1 MSAPT
6 AGQPILTLKDIVK
19 NFGTRVLLK
28 GLNFTINSGDRIG
41 VLGVNGC
48 GKSTLMK
55 LIAGIDDQFE
65 GERILRKGT
74 KMGYVAQE
82 PPLDEDKT
90 VQENVLLGAK
100 TVTDMLERYD
110 ELNILLGETEGD
122 ALEKVM
128 AELEEIQHE
137 IDSKNGWEIDRQI
150 EVATAALCLPP
161 GDRPVAHL
169 SGGERRR
176 VALCR
181 FLMSHPDL
189 LVLDEPTNHLDADT
203 ITWLEQFIKDYQG
216 TVLLVTHDRYFLDN
230 VANRMVEV
238 HDGIL
243 NSYVGNYSSFLA
255 KKAAI
260 EELEMK
266 NEQGRKKLYSREL
279 EWAGKSPKGRN
290 TKNRARLKNFKMMQ
304 EEEPKDITRAANFS
318 IPEGPR
324 LGDKVLELVGLSK
337 GFGDRNLINKL
348 DLIIEPGA
356 IIGVIGANGVGK
368 STLVKMILDKETP
381 DKGEILKGQNTVYAY
396 IDQKRNVLDDDQ
408 TVFENISEGS
418 QFIQYGK
425 QELAIRHYLA
435 RFLFTGPIQQTKVSD
450 LSGGERNRV
459 TLAKM
464 LKTPGNFLILD
475 EPTND
480 LDLMTL
486 RVLEEALEAYRGCA
500 LVVTHDRYF
509 LDRIATGIL
518 AFEGD
523 GQVYYCDGSYE
534 IYRENRARRI
544 AEAHERGEKHISEK
558 SERNYRKLTK
568 I

>member
-1 MSAPT
+1 MHVAN
-6 AGQPILTLKDIVK
+6 GQPILTLNNIVK
-19 NFGTRVLLK
+19 NFGTRVILSE
-28 GLNFTINSGDRIG
+28 LNLTINSGDRIG

-48 GKSTLMK
+48 GKSTLMRI
-55 LIAGIDDQFE
+55 IAGIDGQFE
-65 GERILRKGT
+65 GERILRNNIN
-74 KMGYVAQE
+74 MGYVAQE

-90 VQENVLLGAK
+90 VKENVMIGAKAILDLLERFDELNVLLGE
-100 TVTDMLERYD
+100 V
-110 ELNILLGETEGD
+110 EGD
-122 ALEKVM
+122 ELEKVM
-128 AELEEIQHE
+128 KELEEIQLE
-137 IDSKNGWEIDRQI
+137 IDFKDGWEIDRHI
-150 EVATAALCLPP
+150 EVAMDSLCLPP
-161 GDRPVAHL
+161 DDSQVNHL

-189 LVLDEPTNHLDADT
+189 LVLDEPTNHLDAET
-203 ITWLEQFIKDYQG
+203 ISWLEGFIQSYQG

-238 HDGIL
+238 TSGKIA
-243 NSYVGNYSSFLA
+243 SYEGNYSDYLE

-260 EELEMK
+260 EELQKKSELSR
-266 NEQGRKKLYSREL
+266 QKLYAKEL
-279 EWAGKSPKGRN
+279 EWVHKTPKGRN
-290 TKNRARLKNFKMMQ
+290 TKNRARLKNFKALQ
-304 EEEPKDITRAANFS
+304 EAPPLDVLKTASFC

-324 LGDKVLELVGLSK
+324 LGDRVLELKNLHK
-337 GFGDRNLINKL
+337 GFGERELIQGL

-356 IIGVIGANGVGK
+356 IIGVVGPNGVGK
-368 STLVKMILDKETP
+368 STLVKMILGREQP
-381 DKGEILKGQNTVYAY
+381 DKGEIRIGQNTVFAY
-396 IDQKRNVLDDDQ
+396 IDQQRNVLDEKQ

-435 RFLFTGPIQQTKVSD
+435 RFLFTGPIQQTPVTD

-486 RVLEEALEAYRGCA
+486 RVLEEALESYRGCA

-523 GQVYYCDGSYE
+523 GSVYYCDG
-534 IYRENRARRI
+534 
-544 AEAHERGEKHISEK
+544 
-558 SERNYRKLTK
+558 
-568 I
+568 

>member
-1 MSAPT
+1 M
-6 AGQPILTLKDIVK
+6 KNVVK
-19 NFGTRVLLK
+19 MFGDRTLLK

-48 GKSTLMK
+48 GKSTLMR
-55 LIAGIDDQFE
+55 LIAGLDTKFE
-65 GERILRKGT
+65 GERILRKGL
-74 KMGYVAQE
+74 KMGYVSQE

-90 VQENVLLGAK
+90 VKENVMLGAK
-100 TVTDMLERYD
+100 AIYDLLDRYD
-110 ELNILLGETEGD
+110 ELNVRMGEVEG
-122 ALEKVM
+122 
-128 AELEEIQHE
+128 AELDKAMQEHEEIQLE
-137 IDSKNGWEIDRQI
+137 IDHKDAWEIDRKI
-150 EVATAALCLPP
+150 ELAMNALCLPA
-161 GDRPVAHL
+161 DDSPVDHL

-203 ITWLEQFIKDYQG
+203 ITWLEGFIRDYQG

-230 VANRMVEV
+230 VANRMAEISE
-238 HDGIL
+238 GIL
-243 NSYVGNYSSFLA
+243 KSYEGNYSDFLE
-255 KKAAI
+255 KKAEL
-260 EELEMK
+260 EELEQK
-266 NEQGRKKLYSREL
+266 RDSNRQKLYAREL
-279 EWAGKSPKGRN
+279 EWAKKTPKGRAS
-290 TKNRARLKNFKMMQ
+290 KNKARLKNFKEMQ
-304 EEEPKDITRAANFS
+304 EEPARDVVRTANFI

-324 LGDKVLELVGLSK
+324 LGDKVIELKHLNK
-337 GFGDRNLINKL
+337 GFDGRELIKDLN
-348 DLIIEPGA
+348 LIIEPGA
-356 IIGVIGANGVGK
+356 IIGVIGPNGIGK
-368 STLVKMILDKETP
+368 STLVKMILDREQP
-381 DKGEILKGQNTVYAY
+381 DSGEILIGQNTVFAY
-396 IDQKRNVLDDDQ
+396 IDQKRNVLDEDQ

-418 QFIQYGK
+418 AFIQYGK

-435 RFLFTGPIQQTKVSD
+435 RFLFTGGIQQTPVKD

-464 LKTPGNFLILD
+464 LKQPGNFLILD

-523 GQVYYCDGSYE
+523 GKVYYCEGSYE
-534 IYRENRARRI
+534 SYRDNRARRVR
-544 AEAHERGEKHISEK
+544 EANERGEKHSTEV
-558 SERNYRKLTK
+558 SERQYRKLNK

>member
-1 MSAPT
+1 MLFPT
-6 AGQPILTLKDIVK
+6 GQPILTLNNIVK
-19 NFGTRVLLK
+19 NFGTRVLLN
-28 GLNFTINSGDRIG
+28 GLNFTIHSGDRIG
-41 VLGVNGC
+41 ILGVNGC

-55 LIAGIDDQFE
+55 LIAGIDQQFE
-65 GERILRKGT
+65 GERILRKGVR
-74 KMGYVAQE
+74 MGYVAQE

-90 VQENVLLGAK
+90 VRENVMLGAK
-100 TVTDMLERYD
+100 AITDLLERYD
-110 ELNILLGETEGD
+110 ELNILMGEVEGN

-128 AELEEIQHE
+128 SELEDIQSE
-137 IDSKNGWEIDRQI
+137 IDFKNGWEIDRQI
-150 EVATAALCLPP
+150 EVAMTALCLPP
-161 GDRPVAHL
+161 DENPVVNL

-189 LVLDEPTNHLDADT
+189 LVLDEPTNHLDAET
-203 ITWLEQFIKDYQG
+203 ITWLEQFIKAYEG

-230 VANRMVEV
+230 VATRMVEV
-238 HDGIL
+238 AEGTL
-243 NSYVGNYSSFLA
+243 KSFEGNYSDFLA
-255 KKAAI
+255 KKAAL
-260 EELEMK
+260 EELEK
-266 NEQGRKKLYSREL
+266 RNDLAKQKLYSREM
-279 EWAGKSPKGRN
+279 EWASKSPKGRN
-290 TKNRARLKNFKMMQ
+290 TKNRARLKNFKALQ
-304 EEEPKDITRAANFS
+304 EEAPRDVLRTASFI

-324 LGDKVLELVGLSK
+324 LGDRVLEMKHLNK
-337 GFGDRNLINKL
+337 GFDGRTLIEKL
-348 DLIIEPGA
+348 DLIVEPGA
-356 IIGVIGANGVGK
+356 IIGVVGPNGIGK
-368 STLVKMILDKETP
+368 STLVKMILGKEKP
-381 DKGEILKGQNTVYAY
+381 DKGDILIGQNTVFAY
-396 IDQKRNVLDDDQ
+396 IDQKRNVLDDHK

-418 QFIQYGK
+418 EFIQYGK

-435 RFLFTGPIQQTKVSD
+435 RFLFTGPIQQTQVKD

-464 LKTPGNFLILD
+464 LKKPGNFLILD

-486 RVLEEALEAYRGCA
+486 RVLEDALENYRGCA

-518 AFEGD
+518 AFEGE

-534 IYRENRARRI
+534 IYKENRARRI
-544 AEAHERGEKHISEK
+544 QEAHERGEKHRTEK
-558 SERNYRKLTK
+558 SERTYKKLQK

>member
-1 MSAPT
+1 MSAST
-6 AGQPILTLKDIVK
+6 GTPILTLKNIVK
-19 NFGTRVLLK
+19 NFGTRQLLK

-55 LIAGIDDQFE
+55 LIAGMDPQFE
-65 GERILRKGT
+65 GERILRKGI

-90 VQENVLLGAK
+90 VKENVLLGAK
-100 TVTDMLERYD
+100 VVTDLLDRYD
-110 ELNILLGETEGD
+110 ELNVLLGEVEGD
-122 ALEKVM
+122 ELEKVM
-128 AELEEIQHE
+128 AEQEEIQHE
-137 IDSKNGWEIDRQI
+137 IDTKNGWEIDRQI
-150 EVATAALCLPP
+150 EVAMDALCLPP
-161 GDRPVAHL
+161 DDSNVSHL

-203 ITWLEQFIKDYQG
+203 IAWLESFIQSYQG

-238 HDGIL
+238 AEGVL
-243 NSYVGNYSSFLA
+243 QSYEGNYSDFLE

-260 EELEMK
+260 EELEKK
-266 NEQGRKKLYSREL
+266 NEMARKKLYAREL
-279 EWAGKSPKGRN
+279 EWASKSPKGRAS
-290 TKNRARLKNFKMMQ
+290 KNRARLKNFKEMQ
-304 EEEPKDITRAANFS
+304 EEEPKDVVKTANFV

-324 LGDKVLELVGLSK
+324 LGDKVLELKNIKK
-337 GFGDRNLINKL
+337 GFDDRTLIDGL

-356 IIGVIGANGVGK
+356 IIGVVGANGVGK
-368 STLVKMILDKETP
+368 STLVKMILGREEP
-381 DKGEILKGQNTVYAY
+381 DQGEILKGQNTVYAY

-435 RFLFTGPIQQTKVSD
+435 RFLFTGPIQQTKVCD

-486 RVLEEALEAYRGCA
+486 RVLEEALESYRGCA

-534 IYRENRARRI
+534 IYKDNRARRI
-544 AEAHERGEKHISEK
+544 AEAHERGEKHRSEK
-558 SERNYRKLTK
+558 SERNYRKLNK

>member
-1 MSAPT
+1 MLFPK
-6 AGQPILTLKDIVK
+6 GQPILTIKDLQK
-19 NFGTRVLLK
+19 NFGTRHILQ

-48 GKSTLMK
+48 GKSTLMRIIGG
-55 LIAGIDDQFE
+55 LDTAFE
-65 GERILRKGT
+65 GELILRKGV

-90 VQENVLLGAK
+90 VKENVMLGAK
-100 TVTDMLERYD
+100 AVTDLLDYYD
-110 ELNILLGETEGD
+110 ELNVKLGEVEGD
-122 ALEKVM
+122 ELDKVM
-128 AELEEIQHE
+128 AEQEQVQHE
-137 IDSKNGWEIDRQI
+137 IDQKNGWEIDRQI
-150 EVATAALCLPP
+150 EVSMNALCLPP
-161 GDRPVAHL
+161 DDSPVEHL

-189 LVLDEPTNHLDADT
+189 LVLDEPTNHLDAET
-203 ITWLEQFIKDYQG
+203 ITWLEQFIQSYQG

-230 VANRMVEV
+230 VANRMVEIS
-238 HDGIL
+238 DGQL
-243 NSYVGNYSSFLA
+243 KSYDGNYSDFLA
-255 KKAAI
+255 KKAEI
-260 EELEMK
+260 EELAAK
-266 NEQGRKKLYSREL
+266 NESARQKLYAREL
-279 EWAGKSPKGRN
+279 EWANKTPKGRAS
-290 TKNRARLKNFKMMQ
+290 KNRARLKNFKAMQ
-304 EEEPKDITRAANFS
+304 EEGPRDVVKTASFM

-324 LGDKVLELVGLSK
+324 LGDRVVELK
-337 GFGDRNLINKL
+337 GIEKGYDGRTLIEKL

-356 IIGVIGANGVGK
+356 IIGVVGPNGMGK
-368 STLVKMILDKETP
+368 STLVKMILGNDEP
-381 DKGEILKGQNTVYAY
+381 DKGEILLGQNTVFAY
-396 IDQKRNVLDDDQ
+396 IDQKRNVLDDEQ

-435 RFLFTGPIQQTKVSD
+435 RFLFTGPIQQTPVKD

-464 LKTPGNFLILD
+464 LKKPGNFLVLD

-486 RVLEEALEAYRGCA
+486 RVLEEALETYRGCA

-534 IYRENRARRI
+534 IYKDNRARRI
-544 AEAHERGEKHISEK
+544 AEAHEKGETHHSEK
-558 SERNYRKLTK
+558 GQRNYRKLK
-568 I
+568 KV

>member
-1 MSAPT
+1 MYVAS
-6 AGQPILTLKDIVK
+6 GQPVLSLNNIVK
-19 NFGTRVLLK
+19 VFGQRVLLN

-48 GKSTLMK
+48 GKSTLMR
-55 LIAGIDDQFE
+55 IVAGIDTAFE
-65 GERILRKGT
+65 GERILRNNIN
-74 KMGYVAQE
+74 MGYVAQE

-90 VQENVLLGAK
+90 VRENVMLGAQK
-100 TVTDMLERYD
+100 IYDLLDRYD
-110 ELNILLGETEGD
+110 ELNIKLGEVEGD
-122 ALEKVM
+122 
-128 AELEEIQHE
+128 ELDKIMKEQEEIQLE
-137 IDSKNGWEIDRQI
+137 IDFKNGWEIERQI
-150 EVATAALCLPP
+150 EVAMESLCLPP
-161 GDRPVAHL
+161 DDSPVEHL

-189 LVLDEPTNHLDADT
+189 LVLDEPTNHLDAET
-203 ITWLEQFIKDYQG
+203 ITWLEGFIQSYQG

-238 HDGIL
+238 AGGAL
-243 NSYVGNYSSFLA
+243 KSYEGNYSDFLE

-260 EELEMK
+260 EEVEIK
-266 NEQGRKKLYSREL
+266 NEQARQKLYAREL
-279 EWAGKSPKGRN
+279 EWVHKTPKGRN
-290 TKNRARLKNFKMMQ
+290 TKNRARLKNFKELQ
-304 EEEPKDITRAANFS
+304 EAPPRDVLRTANFM

-324 LGDKVLELVGLSK
+324 LGDRVIELKNIQK
-337 GFGDRNLINKL
+337 GFDGRTLINGL

-356 IIGVIGANGVGK
+356 IIGVVGPNGVGK
-368 STLVKMILDKETP
+368 STLVKMILGKEKP
-381 DKGEILKGQNTVYAY
+381 DQGEINIGQNTVFAY
-396 IDQKRNVLDDDQ
+396 IDQQRNVLDDEQ
-408 TVFENISEGS
+408 TVYENISEGS
-418 QFIQYGK
+418 EFIPYGK
-425 QELAIRHYLA
+425 QELAVRHYLA
-435 RFLFTGPIQQTKVSD
+435 RFLFTGPIQQTAVKD

-464 LKTPGNFLILD
+464 LKYPGNFLILD

-486 RVLEEALEAYRGCA
+486 RVLEEALENYRGCA

-518 AFEGD
+518 AFEG
-523 GQVYYCDGSYE
+523 GGNVYYCDGSYE
-534 IYRENRARRI
+534 IYKDNRMRRVK
-544 AEAHERGEKHISEK
+544 ESNEKGEVHRTEK
-558 SERNYRKLTK
+558 SQRQYKKLRK

>member
-1 MSAPT
+1 MSVPT
-6 AGQPILTLKDIVK
+6 GQPILTLKNIVK

-55 LIAGIDDQFE
+55 LIAGIDTQFE
-65 GERILRKGT
+65 GEKILRKGIN
-74 KMGYVAQE
+74 MGYVAQE

-90 VQENVLLGAK
+90 VKENVMLGAK
-100 TVTDMLERYD
+100 AITDLLERYD
-110 ELNILLGETEGD
+110 ELNILLGEVEGD
-122 ALEKVM
+122 ELDKVM
-128 AELEEIQHE
+128 GDLEEIQHE

-161 GDRPVAHL
+161 EDSPVAHL

-203 ITWLEQFIKDYQG
+203 ITWLEQFIASYQG

-243 NSYVGNYSSFLA
+243 TSYEGNYSDFLA

-260 EELEMK
+260 EDLEKK
-266 NEQGRKKLYSREL
+266 NELGRKKLYSREL
-279 EWAGKSPKGRN
+279 EWASKSPKGRN
-290 TKNRARLKNFKMMQ
+290 TKNRARLKNFKLMQ
-304 EEEPKDITRAANFS
+304 EEEPKDIARTANFI

-324 LGDKVLELVGLSK
+324 LGDKVLELKGISK
-337 GFGDRNLINKL
+337 GFDDRTLIKKL

-368 STLVKMILDKETP
+368 STLVKMILDRETP

-418 QFIQYGK
+418 LFIQYGK

-435 RFLFTGPIQQTKVSD
+435 RFLFTGPIQQTKVCD

-486 RVLEEALEAYRGCA
+486 RVLEEALESYRGCA

-523 GQVYYCDGSYE
+523 GEVYYCDGSYE

>member
-1 MSAPT
+1 MIPV
-6 AGQPILTLKDIVK
+6 GQPLLTMKNVVK
-19 NFGTRVLLK
+19 MFGDRTLLK

-48 GKSTLMK
+48 GKSTLMR
-55 LIAGIDDQFE
+55 LIAGLDEKFE
-65 GERILRKGT
+65 GEKILRKGLN
-74 KMGYVAQE
+74 MGYVSQE

-90 VQENVLLGAK
+90 VRENVMLGAK
-100 TVTDMLERYD
+100 AIYDLLDRYD
-110 ELNILLGETEGD
+110 ELNIKLGEVEGEE
-122 ALEKVM
+122 LEKAM
-128 AELEEIQHE
+128 EEQEAIQVE
-137 IDSKNGWEIDRQI
+137 IDSKDAWEIDRKI
-150 EVATAALCLPP
+150 EVATAALCLPDP
-161 GDRPVAHL
+161 DSPVGHL

-181 FLMSHPDL
+181 FLMSYPDL

-203 ITWLEQFIKDYQG
+203 ITWLEGFIQAYQG
-216 TVLLVTHDRYFLDN
+216 TILLVTHDRYFLDN
-230 VANRMVEV
+230 VANRMVEISEGV
-238 HDGIL
+238 L
-243 NSYVGNYSSFLA
+243 KSYEGNYSDFLA
-255 KKAAI
+255 KKAEI
-260 EELEMK
+260 EELEQK
-266 NEQGRKKLYSREL
+266 RDSARQKLFAREL
-279 EWAGKSPKGRN
+279 EWMNKTPKGRN
-290 TKNRARLKNFKMMQ
+290 TKNRARIKNFKEMQ
-304 EEEPKDITRAANFS
+304 EEPSKDILRTAEFT

-324 LGDKVLELVGLSK
+324 LGDRVIEIKGLKK
-337 GFGDRNLINKL
+337 GFGDRTLINDL

-356 IIGVIGANGVGK
+356 IIGVVGANGVGK
-368 STLVKMILDKETP
+368 STLVKMLLGKETP
-381 DKGEILKGQNTVYAY
+381 DEGEINIGQNTVFAY
-396 IDQKRNVLDDDQ
+396 IDQQRNVLDESQ

-435 RFLFTGPIQQTKVSD
+435 RFLFTGGIQQTPVCD

-464 LKTPGNFLILD
+464 LKQPGNFLILD

-486 RVLEEALEAYRGCA
+486 RVLEEALESYRGCA

-518 AFEGD
+518 AFEGQ
-523 GQVYYCDGSYE
+523 GKVYYCDGSYE
-534 IYRENRARRI
+534 IYKDNRARRI
-544 AEAHERGEKHISEK
+544 KEANEKGEKHSSEI
-558 SERNYRKLTK
+558 SERNYKKLNR

>member
-161 GDRPVAHL
+161 GDSPVAHL

>member
-1 MSAPT
+1 MLIPT
-6 AGQPILTLKDIVK
+6 GQPLLTLTSVAK
-19 NFGTRVLLK
+19 NFGVRQVLK

-41 VLGVNGC
+41 VLGVNGS

-55 LIAGIDDQFE
+55 IIAGLDEKFS
-65 GERILRKGT
+65 GERILRKGVQL
-74 KMGYVAQE
+74 GYVSQE

-90 VQENVLLGAK
+90 VKENVMLGAKVVTDLLDRFDEINVLLGE
-100 TVTDMLERYD
+100 V
-110 ELNILLGETEGD
+110 EGD
-122 ALEKVM
+122 ELEKVM
-128 AELEEIQHE
+128 AEQEEIQNE
-137 IDSKNGWEIDRQI
+137 IDFKNGWEIDRQI
-150 EVATAALCLPP
+150 EVAMEALCLPP
-161 GDRPVAHL
+161 DDSNVSHL

-181 FLMSHPDL
+181 YLMSHPDL
-189 LVLDEPTNHLDADT
+189 IVLDEPTNHLDAET
-203 ITWLEQFIKDYQG
+203 ITWLEGFIRDYEG

-230 VANRMVEV
+230 VANRMVEIF
-238 HDGIL
+238 DGEL
-243 NSYVGNYSSFLA
+243 KSYEGNYSDFLA
-255 KKAAI
+255 KKAQI
-260 EELEMK
+260 EELEKK
-266 NEQGRKKLYSREL
+266 NDMSRRRLYAKEL
-279 EWAGKSPKGRN
+279 EWASKTPKGRAS
-290 TKNRARLKNFKMMQ
+290 KNRARLKNFKAMQ
-304 EEEPKDITRAANFS
+304 EEGPRDVVKTANFV

-324 LGDKVLELVGLSK
+324 LGDRVLKLDGIQK
-337 GFGDRNLINKL
+337 GFDGRTLIEKL

-356 IIGVIGANGVGK
+356 IIGVVGPNGVGK
-368 STLVKMILDKETP
+368 STLVKMILGREEP
-381 DKGEILKGQNTVYAY
+381 DEGEVQVGQNTVFAY
-396 IDQKRNVLDDDQ
+396 IDQKRNVLDEGQ

-435 RFLFTGPIQQTKVSD
+435 RFLFTGSIQQTPVKD

-486 RVLEEALEAYRGCA
+486 RVLEEALESYRGCA

-534 IYRENRARRI
+534 IYKENRARRVK
-544 AEAHERGEKHISEK
+544 EASQRGETHVSAK
-558 SERNYRKLTK
+558 SQRSYGKLSK

>member
-1 MSAPT
+1 MLIP
-6 AGQPILTLKDIVK
+6 AGQPILTLTNIVK
-19 NFGTRVLLK
+19 NFGPRVLLN
-28 GLNFTINSGDRIG
+28 GLNFTIHSGDRIG
-41 VLGVNGC
+41 ILGVNGC

-55 LIAGIDDQFE
+55 LIAGIDTQFE
-65 GERILRKGT
+65 GERILRKGVRL
-74 KMGYVAQE
+74 GYVAQE

-90 VQENVLLGAK
+90 VRENVLLGAK
-100 TVTDMLERYD
+100 AITDLLDRYD
-110 ELNILLGETEGD
+110 EINVLLGEVEGA

-128 AELEEIQHE
+128 AEQEDIQME
-137 IDSKNGWEIDRQI
+137 IDFKNGWEIDRQI
-150 EVATAALCLPP
+150 EVATTALCLPP
-161 GDRPVAHL
+161 DDSPVAHL

-181 FLMSHPDL
+181 FLLSHPDL
-189 LVLDEPTNHLDADT
+189 LVLDEPTNHLDTDT
-203 ITWLEQFIKDYQG
+203 IAWLEQFIKAYEG

-238 HDGIL
+238 SEGTL
-243 NSYVGNYSSFLA
+243 KSYEGNYSDFLA
-255 KKAAI
+255 KKAAL
-260 EELEMK
+260 EELEKK
-266 NEQGRKKLYSREL
+266 NDLAKQKLYSREL
-279 EWAGKSPKGRN
+279 EWVSKSPKGRN
-290 TKNRARLKNFKMMQ
+290 TKNRARLKNFKAMQ
-304 EEEPKDITRAANFS
+304 EEAPRDVLRTASFV

-324 LGDKVLELVGLSK
+324 LGDRVLELKHVNK
-337 GFGDRNLINKL
+337 GFGDRNLIEKL

-356 IIGVIGANGVGK
+356 IIGVVGPNGVGK
-368 STLVKMILDKETP
+368 STLVKMILGKEQP
-381 DKGEILKGQNTVYAY
+381 DKGQILIGQNTVFAY
-396 IDQKRNVLDDDQ
+396 IDQKRNVLEEGK

-418 QFIQYGK
+418 EFIQYGK

-435 RFLFTGPIQQTKVSD
+435 RFLFTGAIQQTLAKD

-486 RVLEEALEAYRGCA
+486 RVLEEALENYRGCA

-518 AFEGD
+518 AFEGE

-534 IYRENRARRI
+534 IYKENRARRI
-544 AEAHERGEKHISEK
+544 QEAHDRGEKHRSEK
-558 SERNYRKLTK
+558 SERVYKKLQK

>member
-1 MSAPT
+1 MYIPE
-6 AGQPILTLKDIVK
+6 GQPLLTLKKINK
-19 NFGTRVLLK
+19 NFGTRQVLKELD
-28 GLNFTINSGDRIG
+28 FTIHSGDRIG

-48 GKSTLMK
+48 GKSTLMRIIGG
-55 LIAGIDDQFE
+55 LDSAFE
-65 GERILRKGT
+65 GERVFRKGVE
-74 KMGYVAQE
+74 MGYVEQE

-90 VQENVLLGAK
+90 VRENVMLGAQK
-100 TVTDMLERYD
+100 VLDLLEAYD
-110 ELNILLGETEGD
+110 ELNVKLGEVEGED
-122 ALEKVM
+122 LEKVM
-128 AELEEIQHE
+128 AEQEEVQRE
-137 IDSKNGWEIDRQI
+137 IDIKNGWELDRQI
-150 EVATAALCLPP
+150 EVAMNALCLPP
-161 GDRPVAHL
+161 DDAEVSNL

-181 FLMSHPDL
+181 FLMGHPDL
-189 LVLDEPTNHLDADT
+189 LVLDEPTNHLDAET
-203 ITWLEQFIKDYQG
+203 IVWLESFIQAYQG

-238 HDGIL
+238 SEGQL
-243 NSYVGNYSSFLA
+243 KSYEGNYSNFLEQ
-255 KKAAI
+255 KAAE
-260 EELEMK
+260 EELAAK
-266 NEQGRKKLYSREL
+266 NEASRKKLFAKEL
-279 EWAGKSPKGRN
+279 EWVHKTPKGRN
-290 TKNRARLKNFKMMQ
+290 TKNRARLKNFKELQ
-304 EEEPKDITRAANFS
+304 EQAPPDVARSPNFI

-324 LGDKVLELVGLSK
+324 LGDKVLELKGICK
-337 GFGDRNLINKL
+337 GFGDRELIKDL

-368 STLVKMILDKETP
+368 STMVKMILGSETP
-381 DKGEILKGQNTVYAY
+381 DKGEILVGQTTEYAY
-396 IDQKRNVLDDDQ
+396 IDQKRNVLDEEQ
-408 TVFENISEGS
+408 TVFENISEGAN
-418 QFIQYGK
+418 FIQYGK

-435 RFLFTGPIQQTKVSD
+435 RFLFTGSIQQTPVKD

-464 LKTPGNFLILD
+464 LKKPGNFLILD

-486 RVLEEALEAYRGCA
+486 RVLEEAIQGYRGCA

-518 AFEGD
+518 AFEGQ
-523 GQVYYCDGSYE
+523 GQIYYCDGSYE

-544 AEAHERGEKHISEK
+544 KEANEKGEKHHSEH
-558 SERNYRKLTK
+558 SERNYKRLNK